1 LRIRGALRRGP
12 PCAIFTQLYA
22 EGVTGPVIRLL
33 FAGELLR
40 HRELLLAVAPYTG
53 IGHGS
58 HEFLKELIVRLR
70 RRNEIADRETGGTG
84 PETAAVQYCELLR
97 EVDGIPELFIKLR
110 DSGR

>member
-1 LRIRGALRRGP
+1 
-12 PCAIFTQLYA
+12 
-22 EGVTGPVIRLL
+22 VTGAVIRLL

-84 PETAAVQYCELLR
+84 PETAGVQYCELLR

-110 DSGR
+110 LTLPLAFGGHRGILMLERACQP

>member
-1 LRIRGALRRGP
+1 
-12 PCAIFTQLYA
+12 
-22 EGVTGPVIRLL
+22 VTGPVIRLL

-84 PETAAVQYCELLR
+84 PETAGVQYCELLR

-110 DSGR
+110 DRLGVVLRSKTNHQRMPDRWLRS